1 VPEADGSVQFPAEIA
16 RTPRLVFSYNAPMKK
31 KLLRKSDG
39 LDAQTLTHRGCF
51 KAAVRDPLTGKIYTG
66 FEHFDAVKK
75 AEEDGVTFPD
85 GQLDPA
91 HTGFL
96 RKDGTFYTR
105 EQTQREFGFRTSAD
119 LR

>member
-1 VPEADGSVQFPAEIA
+1 
-16 RTPRLVFSYNAPMKK
+16 MKK
-31 KLLRKSDG
+31 KPFRKSD
-39 LDAQTLTHRGCF
+39 F
-51 KAAVRDPLTGKIYTG
+51 KPAVRDPLTGMIYTG
-66 FEHFDAVKK
+66 WEHFDAVKK
-75 AEEDGVTFPD
+75 AEEAGVEFSD

-105 EQTQREFGFRTSAD
+105 AQTQEEFGFKTSAD